1 MQGRLERCTL
11 RCFIARRIT
20 EFCMFQVERQT
31 LSICLLLFRLGSGP
45 SSFHKTDE
53 NSNSCHKVVEWED
66 YNLSRRDLHN
76 GRVQGRVI
84 DTKRYS
90 HFSPPELGFCHELQK
105 VCVRLMSCVGISGIG
120 NKFSEYEGRTSQ
132 GEKVRKSLS
141 EGVNRELTVKL
152 TGRLSSTT
160 MAVLPA
166 SLQYRGLQ
174 QQQITGLSMRGSYE
188 DTIFTQGGKNGT
200 ELMDTESGSE
210 QRTVHTVHCPTD
222 GNPIQR
228 FQVRL
233 GSSVPR
239 AIVGEPLVTRGRKE
253 AYQPSRTESSS
264 YG

>member
-1 MQGRLERCTL
+1 MQGRLERCIL
-11 RCFIARRIT
+11 RCSI
-20 EFCMFQVERQT
+20 MFQVERQT

-66 YNLSRRDLHN
+66 YNLSRRHLHN

-141 EGVNRELTVKL
+141 EGLSKVDRETLLYNNGSSASISTIQ
-152 TGRLSSTT
+152 GPSTT
-160 MAVLPA
+160 TDYR
-166 SLQYRGLQ
+166 SLHEGVIRRHNFY
-174 QQQITGLSMRGSYE
+174 
-188 DTIFTQGGKNGT
+188 
-200 ELMDTESGSE
+200 
-210 QRTVHTVHCPTD
+210 
-222 GNPIQR
+222 
-228 FQVRL
+228 
-233 GSSVPR
+233 
-239 AIVGEPLVTRGRKE
+239 TRRQKWN
-253 AYQPSRTESSS
+253 
-264 YG
+264 